1 MSKDSAENL
10 QTDSLQTLA
19 GWLSY
24 LERLHPSAIDM
35 GLERVAAVRDRLGL
49 APTFPIISV
58 AGTNGKGSVCAML
71 ESVLACAGYHTGLYS
86 SPHLL
91 RYNER
96 IRIGQREA
104 ADAVLVEAFARVE
117 RARSGISL
125 TYFEFGTLAAVD
137 LFTRAGVEAA
147 ILEVGMGGR
156 LDAVNVFDAD
166 CAVVT
171 TIGLD
176 HMEYLGPDRE
186 SIGTEKAGIFRSAR
200 PAICGDPDPP
210 EALLA
215 QAGAVGARMCLIDR
229 DYGFRAESGQWQF
242 WSAAGRRS
250 ALPYPALRG
259 SAQLA
264 NAATALAALEQVA
277 QALPIDMG
285 AIRRGLL
292 EVELPGRFQVLPGR
306 PMVILDV
313 AHNPQAARVL
323 AESLRA
329 MHSTGRT
336 LAVFAMLSDKDIDG
350 VVAEMRAEIDE
361 WFIAGL
367 PGPRGA
373 DAPRIA
379 RALAGGGAPVTQ
391 FDTPAAAYQQATG
404 NAGQNDRILVFGSFL
419 TVAAVLQLRS

>member
-1 MSKDSAENL
+1 MSKDLAEN
-10 QTDSLQTLA
+10 LQTLA

-24 LERLHPSAIDM
+24 LERLHPSAIDL
-35 GLERVAAVRDRLGL
+35 GLDRVAAVLGRLGL
-49 APTFPIISV
+49 APGFPIISV

-71 ESVLACAGYHTGLYS
+71 ESVLSSAGYRTGLYS

-96 IRIGQREA
+96 VRIARTQA
-104 ADAVLVEAFARVE
+104 TDAELVGAFVRVE
-117 RARSGISL
+117 HARADTSL

-137 LFTRAGVEAA
+137 LFIRAEVDVA

-166 CAVVT
+166 CSVVT

-176 HMEYLGPDRE
+176 HMDYLGPDRE
-186 SIGTEKAGIFRSAR
+186 SIGAEKAGIFRVNR

-210 EALLA
+210 GSVLARAEAI
-215 QAGAVGARMCLIDR
+215 GARLSLIDR

-242 WSAAGRRS
+242 WSAGGRRS

-259 SAQLA
+259 SAQLT
-264 NAATALAALEQVA
+264 NAATALAALEQVG

-306 PMVILDV
+306 PMVLLDV

-329 MHSTGRT
+329 MPKAGRN
-336 LAVFAMLSDKDIDG
+336 LAVFAMLSDKDIEG
-350 VVAEMRAEIDE
+350 VVAQLRPEIDE
-361 WFIAGL
+361 WFVSGL

-373 DAPRIA
+373 DVRRIA
-379 RALAGGGAPVTQ
+379 RALAGAEVPATQ
-391 FDTPAAAYQQATG
+391 CETVPAAYQQAVRS
-404 NAGQNDRILVFGSFL
+404 AGQNDRILVFGSFL
-419 TVAAVLQLRS
+419 TVAAVLRLRI

>member
-1 MSKDSAENL
+1 MSKDSAAIPQAEN
-10 QTDSLQTLA
+10 LQTLA

-35 GLERVAAVRDRLGL
+35 GLERVAAVRGRLGL
-49 APTFPIISV
+49 APGFPIISV

-71 ESVLACAGYHTGLYS
+71 ESVLARAGYRTGLYS

-104 ADAVLVEAFARVE
+104 TDAALVEAFARVE
-117 RARSGISL
+117 RARAGTSL
-125 TYFEFGTLAAVD
+125 TYFEFGTLAALD
-137 LFTRAGVEAA
+137 LFIRAGVEAA

-171 TIGLD
+171 AIGLD
-176 HMEYLGPDRE
+176 HMDYLGPDRE
-186 SIGTEKAGIFRSAR
+186 SIGAEKAGIFRSAR

-210 EALLA
+210 ESVLA
-215 QAGAVGARMCLIDR
+215 QAGTVSAHLSLIDR
-229 DYGFRAESGQWQF
+229 DFGFRAESGQWQF
-242 WSAAGRRS
+242 WSAAGRRT

-259 SAQLA
+259 SAQLG
-264 NAATALAALEQVA
+264 NAATALAALEQVG

-292 EVELPGRFQVLPGR
+292 EVELPARFQILPGR
-306 PMVILDV
+306 PTVILDV

-323 AESLRA
+323 ADSLRA
-329 MHSTGRT
+329 MPRTGRT
-336 LAVFAMLSDKDIDG
+336 LALFAMLSDKDIDG
-350 VVAEMRAEIDE
+350 VVAELKTEIDE
-361 WFIAGL
+361 WFVAGL

-379 RALAGGGAPVTQ
+379 RALSGAGTPVTEY
-391 FDTPAAAYQQATG
+391 DTPAAAYRQAIR

-419 TVAAVLQLRS
+419 TVAAVLQLRG

>member
-1 MSKDSAENL
+1 MSKDHAENP
-10 QTDSLQTLA
+10 QTLA

-24 LERLHPSAIDM
+24 LERLHPSAIDL
-35 GLERVAAVRDRLGL
+35 GLDRVAAVRGRLGL
-49 APTFPIISV
+49 APGFPVIAV

-71 ESVLACAGYHTGLYS
+71 ESVLSCAGYRTGLYS

-96 IRIGQREA
+96 VRIARSQA
-104 ADAVLVEAFARVE
+104 TDAELVGAFARVE
-117 RARSGISL
+117 RARADTSL

-137 LFTRAGVEAA
+137 LFIRADVDVA

-166 CAVVT
+166 CSVVT

-176 HMEYLGPDRE
+176 HMDYLGPDRE
-186 SIGTEKAGIFRSAR
+186 SIGAEKAGIFRANR

-210 EALLA
+210 ATLLA
-215 QAGAVGARMCLIDR
+215 RADAIGARLGLIDR
-229 DYGFRAESGQWQF
+229 DYGFRLEPGQWQF

-250 ALPYPALRG
+250 ALPYPALRA
-259 SAQLA
+259 SAQVA
-264 NAATALAALEQVA
+264 NAATALAALEQVG

-306 PMVILDV
+306 PLVILDV

-323 AESLRA
+323 AQSLRA
-329 MHSTGRT
+329 IPKAGRD
-336 LAVFAMLSDKDIDG
+336 LAVFAMLSDKDIEG
-350 VVAEMRAEIDE
+350 VVAELRPEIDE
-361 WFIAGL
+361 WFVSGL

-373 DAPRIA
+373 DVRRI
-379 RALAGGGAPVTQ
+379 RQALAAAEVPVTQ
-391 FDTPAAAYQQATG
+391 CETVQAAYQQAVRH
-404 NAGQNDRILVFGSFL
+404 AGQNDRILVFGSFL
-419 TVAAVLQLRS
+419 TVAAVLQLRI